1 MPQELSQEEFLE
13 GVTEPRNKELIRV
26 FKDVDLIEN
35 IGSGVL
41 RILDAYDKSCFKFM
55 DHFLRFSFKYKE
67 NPFEYD
73 SKNKVSTDDTLNG
86 TIKLTKNEQQILN
99 LIINNNQI
107 TREEIVNETNLSD
120 RTISRAIKH
129 LQEVK
134 IIEREGSKKTGS
146 WKILKVIYK
155 GRTIIMV
162 NLELY
167 RIFKVVAEEEN
178 LTKASEI
185 LHISQPAVTK
195 HIKNLENELHVQLFK
210 RSKYGMILNENG
222 KKLYSQIK
230 DAIDVILKAEAI
242 FNMHSNINL
251 GVHVNMPSKIYNSA
265 ILKFYD
271 DYQNSIINI
280 HQLTAENMF
289 SMLEKQKID
298 LAFSK
303 KYSDEIYNSK
313 EIKFIKI
320 GELHDVFIVNA
331 NSQYLNK
338 KLSKKDLR
346 NTTIY
351 TLKKFSSAY
360 QNLIKELEYS
370 ESDTIN
376 VDNVNYTAMLELLKV
391 RDIITVITKEYV
403 EEKIAD
409 NELCVLDVGFSLPNA
424 EFGLYYNVNN
434 KFKELNDLIEI
445 LKNNC
450 KV

>member
-1 MPQELSQEEFLE
+1 
-13 GVTEPRNKELIRV
+13 
-26 FKDVDLIEN
+26 
-35 IGSGVL
+35 
-41 RILDAYDKSCFKFM
+41 
-55 DHFLRFSFKYKE
+55 
-67 NPFEYD
+67 
-73 SKNKVSTDDTLNG
+73 
-86 TIKLTKNEQQILN
+86 
-99 LIINNNQI
+99 
-107 TREEIVNETNLSD
+107 
-120 RTISRAIKH
+120 
-129 LQEVK
+129 
-134 IIEREGSKKTGS
+134 
-146 WKILKVIYK
+146 
-155 GRTIIMV
+155 MV

-167 RIFKVVAEEEN
+167 RVFKVVAEEEN

-185 LHISQPAVTK
+185 LYISQPAVTK

-230 DAIDVILKAEAI
+230 DAIDVILKAENI

-271 DYQNSIINI
+271 SHQNSIINI

-303 KYSDEIYNSK
+303 KYSDEIYNQK

-409 NELCVLDVGFSLPNA
+409 NELRVLDVVFSLPNA

>member
-1 MPQELSQEEFLE
+1 
-13 GVTEPRNKELIRV
+13 
-26 FKDVDLIEN
+26 
-35 IGSGVL
+35 
-41 RILDAYDKSCFKFM
+41 
-55 DHFLRFSFKYKE
+55 
-67 NPFEYD
+67 
-73 SKNKVSTDDTLNG
+73 
-86 TIKLTKNEQQILN
+86 
-99 LIINNNQI
+99 
-107 TREEIVNETNLSD
+107 
-120 RTISRAIKH
+120 
-129 LQEVK
+129 
-134 IIEREGSKKTGS
+134 
-146 WKILKVIYK
+146 
-155 GRTIIMV
+155 MV

-167 RIFKVVAEEEN
+167 RIFRIVADEEN

-195 HIKNLENELHVQLFK
+195 HIKNLENELNVQLFT
-210 RSKYGMILNENG
+210 RSKYGMILNEKG
-222 KKLYSQIK
+222 KKLYLQIK
-230 DAIDVILKAEAI
+230 DSIDVLSKSEDI
-242 FNMHSNINL
+242 FNMHKEINL

-265 ILKFYD
+265 ILKFYESH
-271 DYQNSIINI
+271 QNNIINI

-298 LAFSK
+298 IAFSK
-303 KYSDEIYNSK
+303 KYSDEIYNPK

-320 GELHDVFIVNA
+320 GELHDAFIVNA
-331 NSQYLNK
+331 NSQYLNR

-346 NTTIY
+346 NITIY

-370 ESDTIN
+370 KDETVN

-403 EEKIAD
+403 EEKLSN

-434 KFKELNDLIEI
+434 NFKELKDVIEI